1 MAIASSTK
9 AVTDLYKQAQSHEA
23 MTVSIPRSWIRS
35 YEDFVQKN
43 AHQVSQ
49 IESALRSLTYILPG
63 LYAYYAVSK
72 GSMLTELK
80 AASMNPNLH
89 PNHVCLLSI
98 KGISPQALDTE

>member
-9 AVTDLYKQAQSHEA
+9 KVTDLYKQAQYHVP

-43 AHQVSQ
+43 ANQVSQ

-63 LYAYYAVSK
+63 LYTLYAPVT
-72 GSMLTELK
+72 G
-80 AASMNPNLH
+80 P
-89 PNHVCLLSI
+89 C
-98 KGISPQALDTE
+98 